1 MSKLPDPSLALDG
14 LRHLLGDEAKLMAS
28 PNLLEFGETDIQIMA
43 GFARQLEPYCEH
55 FGANLYQYLSEIP
68 ELASFDLVSLKHRQ
82 SAYFSGVHNG
92 WTNPVWIRSRI
103 ELGLNQ
109 YRIGLMPSWYFGI
122 YQKILLEM
130 LPFLSGVHASESLPL
145 QACFQSL
152 AKVVWFDL
160 TVACED
166 FFTNDE
172 RGLAFHEQIEK
183 MKLQLASPQITG
195 KQYLQFMA
203 NELAHVLNVRYA
215 MVAQVRGPDYKVAD
229 VLAMTDNGKT
239 LPEFS
244 YELENTPCNM
254 VLEQHRCIFPACVQQ
269 LFPKDEDLTILNAQ
283 SYAGIILH
291 DPVGLP
297 LGILVVMHDQAF
309 SDIDRI
315 GQMMAAFSGRAA
327 SEIERLHTQ
336 QSLLESEARFRAAF
350 NQAAVG
356 ICHGNLQGKLI
367 LVNKK
372 ICSILGY
379 QESELI
385 GQPFLS
391 ITHPDDCEKSH
402 EITQNLLDNPHN
414 SYILEKRYVHK
425 EGTAI
430 WAQATLSATLKSD
443 GQVDYLMA
451 VIEDISARKKLQ
463 SMLHLS
469 NRALESSGNGVV
481 ISDATD
487 SDHKVI
493 FANSA
498 FTRITGYGLDEIIGR
513 NCRFLQKDDTEQIEI
528 MTIREAL
535 LNRQEIHTVVR
546 NYRKNGELF
555 WNELT
560 ISPVPDEVGNITHF
574 IGIMN
579 DITVERSNQEQLAF
593 QATHDEL
600 TGLPNRNLLNDR
612 LPQALRQA
620 KRRNNSVA
628 LLFLDVDHF
637 KLINDS
643 IGHAAGDE
651 LLRGFAE
658 RLTACVRSGD
668 TVSRHGGDEFVIV
681 LKDILQSNHVGV
693 ICENIFRA
701 VAEPFQILGHKI
713 HTTCSI
719 GIALYPQDGDD
730 AETLSKFADMALYRA
745 KDLGRGNF
753 QFFSS
758 EMNQRTLERVTLESA
773 LRSAIANDQ
782 LYMHYQPLVDLHTGQ
797 VISLEAL
804 LRWNHPE
811 LGMVAPD
818 RFISVAEESGLI
830 GSIGEWVLGRAC
842 QDIRRWLDDGLP
854 AVRVAVNVSP
864 KQFRDARLGD
874 KIEAVLRSYQIE
886 PRYLTLEITETVL
899 MQDTASS
906 EATLRQLKQLGVSLA
921 LDDFGTGYSS
931 LSYLKRFPFDRVK
944 IDRAFIRDI
953 INDTD
958 DAALC
963 KTIITMA
970 HSLGIMVIAEGVESE
985 EQCAF
990 LRTNLCDEIQGYLFS
1005 RPLPTWQVEELLR
1018 EQRCLPLHLLSNKEQ
1033 RCILIV
1039 DHATHSDIL
1048 PLAHSLA
1055 NEDVRILC
1063 AHTGAAALDML
1074 RQHRI
1079 NLVAIRSALP
1089 DMGSLALQ
1097 RQIQSTY
1104 PETATFMVSG

>member
-1 MSKLPDPSLALDG
+1 MSKPSLALDG
-14 LRHLLGDEAKLMAS
+14 LRHLLNDEAKLMAS
-28 PNLLEFGETDIQIMA
+28 PNLLEFGEADVQIMSV
-43 GFARQLEPYCEH
+43 FSKQLESYCED
-55 FGANLYQYLSEIP
+55 FGAKLYQYLSEITD
-68 ELASFDLVSLKHRQ
+68 LASFDLTSLKHRQ
-82 SAYFSGVHNG
+82 SPYFSGVHNG
-92 WTNPVWIRSRI
+92 WINPVWVRSRI
-103 ELGLNQ
+103 DLGLNQ
-109 YRIGLMPSWYFGI
+109 YRIGLMPSWYFNV
-122 YQKILLEM
+122 YRKILLDV
-130 LPFLSGVHASESLPL
+130 LPSLMELDAGESEQMSP
-145 QACFQSL
+145 CFQSL
-152 AKVVWFDL
+152 IKVIWFDL
-160 TVACED
+160 AVACEN
-166 FFTNDE
+166 FFADDE

-183 MKLQLASPQITG
+183 MKLQLATPKITG

-215 MVAQVRGPDYKVAD
+215 MVGQIRGPDYKVAD
-229 VLAMTDNGKT
+229 VLAMTDNGKAM
-239 LPEFS
+239 PGFS
-244 YELENTPCNM
+244 YELANTPCNM
-254 VLEQHRCIFPACVQQ
+254 VLEQHRCLFPACVQQ
-269 LFPKDEDLTILNAQ
+269 LFPKDESLIELNAQ
-283 SYAGIILH
+283 AYAGLILH
-291 DPVGLP
+291 DPVGMP
-297 LGILVVMHDQAF
+297 LGLLVVMHDQAF
-309 SDIDRI
+309 SDLDRI

-327 SEIERLHTQ
+327 SEIERLHSQ

-379 QESELI
+379 QESELM
-385 GQPFLS
+385 GQS
-391 ITHPDDCEKSH
+391 ILDITWPDDREKSR
-402 EITQNLLDNPHN
+402 EASQSLLNNPDN
-414 SYILEKRYVHK
+414 SVILEKRYLHK
-425 EGTAI
+425 NGHAI
-430 WAQATLSATLKSD
+430 WAQATLSVTLKAD
-443 GQVDYLMA
+443 GQIDYLMA
-451 VIEDISARKKLQ
+451 VIEDISSRKKLQ

-513 NCRFLQKDDTEQIEI
+513 NCRFLQKDDLEQIEI
-528 MTIREAL
+528 KAIREAL
-535 LNRQEIHTVVR
+535 LNHQEIHTVVR
-546 NYRKNGELF
+546 NYRKDGSLF

-560 ISPVPDEVGNITHF
+560 ISPVPDEMGKITHF

-579 DITVERSNQEQLAF
+579 DITAERSNQEQLAF

-612 LPQALRQA
+612 LPQALHQA
-620 KRRNNSVA
+620 RRRNNSVA

-651 LLRGFAE
+651 LLRGFAG
-658 RLTACVRSGD
+658 RLSSCVRSGD

-681 LKDILQSNHVGV
+681 LKDILQSTHVGV

-701 VAEPFQILGHKI
+701 IAEPFQILNHKI

-719 GIALYPQDGDD
+719 GIALFPQDGED

-758 EMNQRTLERVTLESA
+758 EMNQRTQERVTLESA

-782 LYMHYQPLVDLHTGQ
+782 LYMHYQPLVDLRTGQ

-811 LGMVAPD
+811 LGLVAPD

-830 GSIGEWVLGRAC
+830 GSIGEWVLARAC
-842 QDIRRWLDDGLP
+842 QDIRRWLDHGVP

-874 KIEAVLRSYQIE
+874 KIEAVLREHKIE

-906 EATLRQLKQLGVSLA
+906 GATLRQLKQLGVSLA

-944 IDRAFIRDI
+944 IDRAFVRDI

-985 EQCAF
+985 EQCTF

-1005 RPLPTWQVEELLR
+1005 RPLPTWQIEELLR
-1018 EQRCLPLHLLSNKEQ
+1018 EQRCLPVHLLGNREQ

-1039 DHATHSDIL
+1039 DQANNSDIL

-1055 NEDVRILC
+1055 GEDVRILC
-1063 AHTGAAALDML
+1063 ARTGAMALDML
-1074 RQHRI
+1074 SQHRVT
-1079 NLVAIRSALP
+1079 LVAIRSALP
-1089 DMGSLALQ
+1089 DMDSQALL
-1097 RQIQSTY
+1097 RQIQTTY
-1104 PETATFMVSG
+1104 PETAAFMVSA